1 MKPAKNVLI
10 LGGYGRKGMEI
21 ARQLLEH
28 SPHSIGLAGR
38 DHVKAARSARELDWK
53 HPGRRVRAVQVN
65 AALKKQL
72 TRALSGYDLVVV
84 ALSSTTSGREIA
96 QAALEAGVDCVDV
109 SANERVGSALAALDR
124 QVQDAGLTFIKRADL
139 VHGVPRLMERYLDRY
154 FDSVHKITSDG
165 PSPSRGSRF
174 LAALCPLFRAPRGP
188 ESRRG
193 EGLRNKLR
201 SHNQEHSRTSAA
213 AGSARVTVK
222 GVKGGVSGQLS
233 LTLEH
238 RDPGLADAIA
248 VLPVILGVLD
258 GTRRKPGVRPV
269 EQALDPDR
277 YLESMWDMGMT
288 VSLEGLSD
296 FTRDVG
302 QANEMELLEQVA

>member
-1 MKPAKNVLI
+1 M
-10 LGGYGRKGMEI
+10 
-21 ARQLLEH
+21 
-28 SPHSIGLAGR
+28 
-38 DHVKAARSARELDWK
+38 
-53 HPGRRVRAVQVN
+53 
-65 AALKKQL
+65 
-72 TRALSGYDLVVV
+72 VV

-96 QAALEAGVDCVDV
+96 QAALDAGVHCVDV
-109 SANERVGSALAALDR
+109 SANEKVGSALTALDR
-124 QVQDAGLTFIKRADL
+124 QVQDAGLTFINGTDL
-139 VHGVPRLMERYLDRY
+139 AHGIPRLMERHLRRY

-174 LAALCPLFRAPRGP
+174 LAALCPLFREPRGP

-193 EGLRNKLR
+193 GGFWSKLR
-201 SHNQEHSRTSAA
+201 FPNREHSGTSAV

-222 GVKGGVSGQLS
+222 GVKGGVSGRLS

-238 RDPGLADAIA
+238 RDPRLADAIA

-258 GTRRKPGVRPV
+258 GAERKPGVRPV

-277 YLESMWDMGMT
+277 YLESLWDLGMT